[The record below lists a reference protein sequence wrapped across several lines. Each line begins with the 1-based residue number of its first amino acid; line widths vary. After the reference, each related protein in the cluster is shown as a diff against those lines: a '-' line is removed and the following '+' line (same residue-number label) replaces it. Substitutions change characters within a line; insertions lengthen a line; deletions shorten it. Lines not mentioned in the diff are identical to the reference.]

1 MNNDFDKKIK
11 ALIEDGSNEI
21 PKNIDD
27 KINDTLNSLKKRN
40 SIKREKKFLKIALL
54 GLVVLCGTSFT
65 VVSYA
70 TGEDVKDFVFNLLGR
85 SDKYSSNANLV
96 NQVFSFKGGT
106 FKIKSVVYD
115 GFTLNFTYEIKY
127 NEDNLNKDE
136 DININSDFKINGE
149 NRECNAV
156 GGYSEKV
163 DKNIRV
169 GIKSIYLND
178 DWMSDI
184 DNEIYDKKL
193 SKYVGIGSEDFKLDQ
208 DINIGD
214 EKFSLK
220 TLVKNVSDKANVLS
234 VGKIISN
241 YKIKEVIS
249 TETHLILRGEK
260 IKEGVSENQLEV
272 LSGDKKMDSDSKVY
286 YENKEKNKFEYRYIK
301 GKDFKDEVSI
311 KCGGKEINLNLK

>member
-249 TETHLILRGEK
+249 TETHLILIGEK

>member
-1 MNNDFDKKIK
+1 MNSDFDNRIK
-11 ALIEDGSNEI
+11 ALIEEGSNEI

-27 KINDTLNSLKKRN
+27 KINETLNSLKKRN

-272 LSGDKKMDSDSKVY
+272 LSCDKKMDSDSKVY

>member
-1 MNNDFDKKIK
+1 MNSDFDKKIK
-11 ALIEDGSNEI
+11 ALIEEGSNEI

-27 KINDTLNSLKKRN
+27 KINETLNSLKKRN

-260 IKEGVSENQLEV
+260 IKEGISENQLEV

>member
-1 MNNDFDKKIK
+1 MNSDFDNRIK

-27 KINDTLNSLKKRN
+27 KINETLNSLKKRN

-193 SKYVGIGSEDFKLDQ
+193 SKYIGIGSEDFKLDQ

-260 IKEGVSENQLEV
+260 IKEGISENQLEV

-311 KCGGKEINLNLK
+311 KFGGKEINLNLK

>member
-85 SDKYSSNANLV
+85 SEKYSSNANLV

-136 DININSDFKINGE
+136 DINISSDFKINGE

-163 DKNIRV
+163 DKNTRV

-214 EKFSLK
+214 EKFLLK
-220 TLVKNVSDKANVLS
+220 TLVKNVSDKANVLR

-260 IKEGVSENQLEV
+260 IKEGVSENELEV
-272 LSGDKKMDSDSKVY
+272 LSSDKKMDSDSKVY